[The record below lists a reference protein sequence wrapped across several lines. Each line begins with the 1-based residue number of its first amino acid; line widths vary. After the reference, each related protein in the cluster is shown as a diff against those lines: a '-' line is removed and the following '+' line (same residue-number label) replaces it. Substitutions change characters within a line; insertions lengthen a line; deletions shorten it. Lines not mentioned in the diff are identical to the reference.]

1 MAAAAT
7 TSKSATSTKSQVSPL
22 CLPGTFNRMTNNNK
36 VWKDNKNLFSK
47 QTGCSF
53 SLLYF
58 LLDKIFNFNCNWWF
72 SQPSQSHT
80 GRSVFHFMYICM
92 YMCLFLVLDNRTMG
106 KQCDGSAHWIREQ
119 SEEIR
124 GRAIKPDCL
133 PRSNCNYIQTYIL
146 TDAPFVCSLPPRKF
160 QTSQATTT
168 NSCTCMTIE

>member
-1 MAAAAT
+1 MAAAAAT

-22 CLPGTFNRMTNNNK
+22 RLPGTFNRMTNNNK

-58 LLDKIFNFNCNWWF
+58 LLDKIFNFNCSWWF

-124 GRAIKPDCL
+124 EKAIKTDCL
-133 PRSNCNYIQTYIL
+133 PRSNCNYIQTY
-146 TDAPFVCSLPPRKF
+146 
-160 QTSQATTT
+160 
-168 NSCTCMTIE
+168 

>member
-22 CLPGTFNRMTNNNK
+22 CLPGTFNWMTNNNK

-58 LLDKIFNFNCNWWF
+58 LLDKIFNFNCSWWF
-72 SQPSQSHT
+72 TQPSQSHT

-124 GRAIKPDCL
+124 EKAIKTDCL